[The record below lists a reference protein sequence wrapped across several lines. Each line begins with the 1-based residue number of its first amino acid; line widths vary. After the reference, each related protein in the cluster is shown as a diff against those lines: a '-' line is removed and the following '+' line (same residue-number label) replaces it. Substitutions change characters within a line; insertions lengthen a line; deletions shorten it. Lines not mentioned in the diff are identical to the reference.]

1 MPRWQFYPTWPTIQ
15 YNFKENPSKL
25 YSGYQQSDSR
35 AYRPKATT
43 YTHCMKKH
51 KTKSE
56 DRYNLSLRLNYESI
70 GIKTVVL
77 AE

>member
-43 YTHCMKKH
+43 YTTLHGKNIKQSQSTDTTCLWDLTM
-51 KTKSE
+51 
-56 DRYNLSLRLNYESI
+56 NL
-70 GIKTVVL
+70 
-77 AE
+77 